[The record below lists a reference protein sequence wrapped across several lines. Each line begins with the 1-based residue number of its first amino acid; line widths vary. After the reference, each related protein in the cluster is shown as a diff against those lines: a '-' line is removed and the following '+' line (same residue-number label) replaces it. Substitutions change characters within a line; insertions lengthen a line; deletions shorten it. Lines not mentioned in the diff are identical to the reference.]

1 MTTRNRSISYKL
13 SKASTPARKAEVLH
27 DWANRW
33 YQEHI
38 DIVQRI
44 KDAVDSGNLNDLRIN
59 LGELRAVT
67 SKKHDALHNIF
78 NHLLS
83 LKEDDK
89 KQLAF
94 TFQKVQIDTQSKQ
107 LQLDIIQ
114 HQDVC

>member
-1 MTTRNRSISYKL
+1 MTRNRSISYKL
-13 SKASTPARKAEVLH
+13 SKASTPERKAEVLH

-78 NHLLS
+78 NYILS
-83 LKEDDK
+83 LKV
-89 KQLAF
+89 F
-94 TFQKVQIDTQSKQ
+94 
-107 LQLDIIQ
+107 IILL
-114 HQDVC
+114 